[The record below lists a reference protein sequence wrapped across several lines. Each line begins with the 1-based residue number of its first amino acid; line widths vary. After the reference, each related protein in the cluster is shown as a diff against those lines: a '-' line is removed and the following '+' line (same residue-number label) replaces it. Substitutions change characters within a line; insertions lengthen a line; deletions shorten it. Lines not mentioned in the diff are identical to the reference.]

1 MWNLELRRDGSEE
14 GVRIGHSVP
23 GQPLGKYW
31 DQQRRKPWEGA
42 VRPDRKQED
51 AKSKLYPLEDLCW
64 ARFHLILSNI
74 IDYL

>member
-14 GVRIGHSVP
+14 RVRIGHSIQ

-42 VRPDRKQED
+42 MRPDWKQED
-51 AKSKLYPLEDLCW
+51 AKSQLYPPRGFVLGSLS
-64 ARFHLILSNI
+64 LILSNI
-74 IDYL
+74 TDYL